1 MNHGHVAKTVGFR
14 HSCSTRPSD
23 RVIAAENHRD
33 NAAGG
38 ECAHALINTRF
49 RFLPLA
55 MARDGVTKVDD
66 VEVIEDFDAEIEVI
80 GARVIRIR
88 SECPGSKTRAGS
100 IGRAVIPRG
109 THHRDIGLDGVEI
122 FRISNKGAHSE
133 GGETLEGRRI
143 ELLTHARSNE
153 IVCSHLPRVGLE
165 SPDLKGVWT
174 FCSRPNHGCPRGG
187 VLGANQSLPRV
198 VSPVEYCS
206 HHDDSPGGDHRVRRA
221 PRRSRPVVPGS
232 LLVQGIDAEVS
243 DVQRPIRNGCR
254 KAHLPRVGEKP
265 PLHHPYLGLLRMDQC
280 GWIKSPPCDL
290 SPRPTGR
297 GPGWPLLVVD
307 ESLQRRD
314 ARDGNHPD
322 SR

>member
-1 MNHGHVAKTVGFR
+1 MLEIVLPHPLLVLFSGPVASKAQLEESVTRDSSGLNESPHHRSVTGEVSFNFVGGVGVSVEMNHGHVAKTVGFR
-14 HSCSTRPSD
+14 HSCRTRPSD

-66 VEVIEDFDAEIEVI
+66 VEVIEDFDAEIEMI

-88 SECPGSKTRAGS
+88 AKCPGSKTRAGS

-133 GGETLEGRRI
+133 GGETLEGRCV

-187 VLGANQSLPRV
+187 VLGAN
-198 VSPVEYCS
+198 
-206 HHDDSPGGDHRVRRA
+206 
-221 PRRSRPVVPGS
+221 
-232 LLVQGIDAEVS
+232 
-243 DVQRPIRNGCR
+243 
-254 KAHLPRVGEKP
+254 
-265 PLHHPYLGLLRMDQC
+265 
-280 GWIKSPPCDL
+280 
-290 SPRPTGR
+290 
-297 GPGWPLLVVD
+297 
-307 ESLQRRD
+307 
-314 ARDGNHPD
+314 
-322 SR
+322 